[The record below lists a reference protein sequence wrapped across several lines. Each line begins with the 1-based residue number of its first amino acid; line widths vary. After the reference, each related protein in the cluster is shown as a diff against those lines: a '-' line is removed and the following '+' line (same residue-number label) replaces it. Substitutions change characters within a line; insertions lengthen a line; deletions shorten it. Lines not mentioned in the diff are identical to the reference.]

1 MRQMN
6 PPSYSEKD
14 KVELLRKAPLE
25 KLMEYIL
32 LAGRREGE

>member
-6 PPSYSEKD
+6 PPGYSERD
-14 KVELLRKAPLE
+14 KVELLRMAPLE

-32 LAGRREGE
+32 LAGRRDGE